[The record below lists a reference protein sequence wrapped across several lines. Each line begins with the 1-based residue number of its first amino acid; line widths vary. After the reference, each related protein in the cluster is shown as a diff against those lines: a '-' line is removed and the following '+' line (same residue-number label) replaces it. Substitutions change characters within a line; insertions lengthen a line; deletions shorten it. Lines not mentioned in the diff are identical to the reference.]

1 MNKKKLLY
9 ILPAVLAVGVIVAVV
24 MALSGSSKMKNLLKQ
39 IPADAEIVAVGNVQ
53 TILESAGGKIED
65 SKISLPSFFTDFLG
79 KEKMKD
85 IDKANEFLKKSGIAP
100 EACAVFG
107 YFKKNNPVILFAL
120 NDAKQFVKTI
130 EEEGFKEKDKD
141 GDITIYTKKVYE
153 GYNPEYDDYGY
164 IAINGNYA
172 YWIERVWTGSDLRPA
187 SFLPQVIKDAAD
199 KNFADTPYGSYILD
213 GNAGGVAF
221 KWPKEMRQMMRES
234 GMPSDLLSIYD
245 GTVCLRGNL
254 KKEKAEVVMKM
265 FDENGKE
272 LDAELFKDFMDP
284 SAQIDKKALKLLGKD
299 EVMVMAA
306 SLKEV
311 KWDKYADLI
320 TGTARMSRAEKA
332 QMNVV
337 FDYLKNVEGTV
348 AAGFGLTNGMESV
361 KQMNS
366 HDEVMQA
373 FSTTLVVETKDDKA
387 KRIMNDLKGLMEK
400 MRMPFEDNA
409 KGFTIDL
416 SQMGTSGK
424 VYAGI
429 VDDFIVVANHPIKE
443 DGQNIWANEGDL
455 TDYISAFGMW
465 LKKDN
470 KLMRDLGLPYE
481 VKFTVCC
488 KPKSMET
495 SMVLEIDGDDSPGV
509 IAGIAKLALK
519 MAEKGKEMS
528 GQRYVG
534 SKPSEENWNDEA
546 AVADSAYIDNTDAAD
561 SAAL

>member
-172 YWIERVWTGSDLRPA
+172 YWIERVWAGSDLRPA

-234 GMPSDLLSIYD
+234 GVPSDLLSIYD

-254 KKEKAEVVMKM
+254 KKEKAEVIMKM

-387 KRIMNDLKGLMEK
+387 KG
-400 MRMPFEDNA
+400 
-409 KGFTIDL
+409 
-416 SQMGTSGK
+416 
-424 VYAGI
+424 
-429 VDDFIVVANHPIKE
+429 
-443 DGQNIWANEGDL
+443 
-455 TDYISAFGMW
+455 
-465 LKKDN
+465 
-470 KLMRDLGLPYE
+470 
-481 VKFTVCC
+481 
-488 KPKSMET
+488 
-495 SMVLEIDGDDSPGV
+495 
-509 IAGIAKLALK
+509 
-519 MAEKGKEMS
+519 
-528 GQRYVG
+528 
-534 SKPSEENWNDEA
+534 
-546 AVADSAYIDNTDAAD
+546 
-561 SAAL
+561 

>member
-24 MALSGSSKMKNLLKQ
+24 VALSGSSKMKNLLKQ
-39 IPADAEIVAVGNVQ
+39 VPADAEIVAVGNVQ

-85 IDKANEFLKKSGIAP
+85 VDKANEFLKKSGIDP

-107 YFKKNNPVILFAL
+107 YFKKNNPVVLFAL

-153 GYNPEYDDYGY
+153 GYEPEYDDYGY

-172 YWIERVWTGSDLRPA
+172 YWIERVWAGSDLRPT

-199 KNFADTPYGSYILD
+199 KNFADTPYGSYILE

-221 KWPKEMRQMMRES
+221 KWPKEMRQMMREN
-234 GMPSDLLSIYD
+234 GVPSDLLSIYD

-272 LDAELFKDFMDP
+272 LDADLFKDFMDP
-284 SAQIDKKALKLLGKD
+284 SARIDKKALKLLGKD

-332 QMNVV
+332 QINVV

-348 AAGFGLTNGMESV
+348 AAGFGLTNGLESV

-366 HDEVMQA
+366 HDEVMRA
-373 FSTTLVVETKDDKA
+373 FSATLVVETKDGKA
-387 KRIMNDLKGLMEK
+387 KRIMDDLKGLMEK
-400 MRMPFEDNA
+400 MRMPFEDQA

-416 SQMGTSGK
+416 SQMGAEGK
-424 VYAGI
+424 MYAGI

-443 DGQNIWANEGDL
+443 DGRNIWANEGDL
-455 TDYISAFGMW
+455 TDYISAFGLW

-528 GQRYVG
+528 GQRYAG
-534 SKPSEENWNDEA
+534 NRLSEENRDDEA
-546 AVADSAYIDNTDAAD
+546 AVADSAYIDDTDAAD

>member
-172 YWIERVWTGSDLRPA
+172 YWIERVWAGSDLRPA

-199 KNFADTPYGSYILD
+199 KNFADTPYGSYILE

-234 GMPSDLLSIYD
+234 GVPSDLLSIYD

-254 KKEKAEVVMKM
+254 KKEKAEVIMKM

>member
-39 IPADAEIVAVGNVQ
+39 VPADAEIVAVGNVQ

-85 IDKANEFLKKSGIAP
+85 LDKANEFLKKSGIDP

-107 YFKKNNPVILFAL
+107 YFKKNNPVVLFAL

-153 GYNPEYDDYGY
+153 GYEPEYDDYGY

-172 YWIERVWTGSDLRPA
+172 YWIERVWAGSDLRPT

-199 KNFADTPYGSYILD
+199 KNFADTPYGSYILE

-221 KWPKEMRQMMRES
+221 KWPKEMRQMMREN
-234 GMPSDLLSIYD
+234 GVPSDLLSIYD

-272 LDAELFKDFMDP
+272 LDADLFKDFMDP
-284 SAQIDKKALKLLGKD
+284 SARIDKKALKLLGKD

-332 QMNVV
+332 QINVV

-348 AAGFGLTNGMESV
+348 AAGFGLTNGMESA

-366 HDEVMQA
+366 HDEVMRA
-373 FSTTLVVETKDDKA
+373 FSATLVVETKDGKA
-387 KRIMNDLKGLMEK
+387 KRIMDDLKGLMEK

-416 SQMGTSGK
+416 SQMGAEGK
-424 VYAGI
+424 MYAGI

-443 DGQNIWANEGDL
+443 DGRNIWANEGDL
-455 TDYISAFGMW
+455 TDYISAFGLW

-528 GQRYVG
+528 GQRYAG
-534 SKPSEENWNDEA
+534 NKLSEENRDDEA
-546 AVADSAYIDNTDAAD
+546 AVADSVYIDDTDAAD

>member
-172 YWIERVWTGSDLRPA
+172 YWIERVWAGSDLRPA

-234 GMPSDLLSIYD
+234 GVPSDLLSIYD

-254 KKEKAEVVMKM
+254 KKEKAELVMKM

>member
-172 YWIERVWTGSDLRPA
+172 YWIERVWAGSDLRPA

-234 GMPSDLLSIYD
+234 GVPSDLLSIYD

>member
-24 MALSGSSKMKNLLKQ
+24 VALSGSSKMKNLLKQ
-39 IPADAEIVAVGNVQ
+39 VPADAEIVAVGNVQ

-85 IDKANEFLKKSGIAP
+85 IDKANEFLKKSGIDP

-107 YFKKNNPVILFAL
+107 YFKKNNPVVLFAL

-153 GYNPEYDDYGY
+153 GYEPEYDDYGY
-164 IAINGNYA
+164 IAINSNYA
-172 YWIERVWTGSDLRPA
+172 YWIERVWAGSDLRPT

-199 KNFADTPYGSYILD
+199 KNFADTPYGSYILE

-221 KWPKEMRQMMRES
+221 KWPKEMRQMMREN
-234 GMPSDLLSIYD
+234 GVPSDLLSIYD

-272 LDAELFKDFMDP
+272 LDADLFKDFMDP
-284 SAQIDKKALKLLGKD
+284 SARIDKKALKLLGKD

-332 QMNVV
+332 QINVV

-366 HDEVMQA
+366 HDEVMRA
-373 FSTTLVVETKDDKA
+373 FSATLVVETKDGKA
-387 KRIMNDLKGLMEK
+387 KRIMDDLKGLMEK
-400 MRMPFEDNA
+400 MRMPFEDQA

-443 DGQNIWANEGDL
+443 EGQNIWANEGDL
-455 TDYISAFGMW
+455 TDYISAFGLW

-470 KLMRDLGLPYE
+470 KLMRNLGLPYE

-528 GQRYVG
+528 GQRYAG
-534 SKPSEENWNDEA
+534 NKLSEENRDDEA
-546 AVADSAYIDNTDAAD
+546 AVADSVYIDDTDAAD

>member
-24 MALSGSSKMKNLLKQ
+24 VALSGSSKMKNLLKQ
-39 IPADAEIVAVGNVQ
+39 VPADAEIVAVGNVQ

-85 IDKANEFLKKSGIAP
+85 VDKANEFLKKSGIDP

-107 YFKKNNPVILFAL
+107 YFKKNNPVVLFAL

-153 GYNPEYDDYGY
+153 GYEPEYDDYGY

-172 YWIERVWTGSDLRPA
+172 YWIERVWAGSDLRPT

-199 KNFADTPYGSYILD
+199 KNFADTPYGSYILE

-221 KWPKEMRQMMRES
+221 KWPKEMRQMMREN
-234 GMPSDLLSIYD
+234 GVPSDLLSIYD

-272 LDAELFKDFMDP
+272 LDADLFKDFMDP
-284 SAQIDKKALKLLGKD
+284 SARIDKKALKLLGKD

-332 QMNVV
+332 QINVV

-348 AAGFGLTNGMESV
+348 AAGFGLTNGLESV

-366 HDEVMQA
+366 HDEVMRT
-373 FSTTLVVETKDDKA
+373 FSATLVVETKDGKA
-387 KRIMNDLKGLMEK
+387 KRIMDDLKGLMEK
-400 MRMPFEDNA
+400 MRIPFEDNA

-416 SQMGTSGK
+416 SQMGAEGK
-424 VYAGI
+424 MYAGI

-443 DGQNIWANEGDL
+443 DGRNIWANEGDL
-455 TDYISAFGMW
+455 TDYISAFGLW

-528 GQRYVG
+528 GQRYAG
-534 SKPSEENWNDEA
+534 NKLSEENRDDEA
-546 AVADSAYIDNTDAAD
+546 AVADSVYIDDTDAAD

>member
-24 MALSGSSKMKNLLKQ
+24 VALSGSSKMKNLLKQ
-39 IPADAEIVAVGNVQ
+39 VPADAEIVAVGNVQ

-85 IDKANEFLKKSGIAP
+85 VDKANEFLKKSGIDP

-107 YFKKNNPVILFAL
+107 FFKKNNPVVLFAL

-153 GYNPEYDDYGY
+153 GYEPEYDDYGY

-172 YWIERVWTGSDLRPA
+172 YWIERVWAGSDLRPT

-199 KNFADTPYGSYILD
+199 KNFADTPYGSYILE

-221 KWPKEMRQMMRES
+221 KWPKEMRQMMREN
-234 GMPSDLLSIYD
+234 GVPSDLLSIYD

-272 LDAELFKDFMDP
+272 LDADLFKDFMDP

-332 QMNVV
+332 QINVV

-366 HDEVMQA
+366 HDEVMRA
-373 FSTTLVVETKDDKA
+373 FSATLVVETKDGKA
-387 KRIMNDLKGLMEK
+387 KRIMDDLKGLMEK
-400 MRMPFEDNA
+400 MRMPFEDQA

-443 DGQNIWANEGDL
+443 EGQNIWANEGDL
-455 TDYISAFGMW
+455 TDYISAFGLW

-528 GQRYVG
+528 GQRYAG
-534 SKPSEENWNDEA
+534 NKLSEENRDDEA
-546 AVADSAYIDNTDAAD
+546 AADSVYIDDTDAAD

>member
-172 YWIERVWTGSDLRPA
+172 YWIERVWAGSDLRPA

-199 KNFADTPYGSYILD
+199 KNFADTPYGSYILE

>member
-53 TILESAGGKIED
+53 TILESAGGKIEY

-172 YWIERVWTGSDLRPA
+172 YWIERVWAGSDLRPA

-234 GMPSDLLSIYD
+234 GVPSDLLSIYD

>member
-85 IDKANEFLKKSGIAP
+85 IDKANDFLKKSGIAP

-153 GYNPEYDDYGY
+153 GYEPEYDDYGY

-172 YWIERVWTGSDLRPA
+172 YWIERVWAGSDLRPA

-234 GMPSDLLSIYD
+234 GVPSDLLSIYD

>member
-172 YWIERVWTGSDLRPA
+172 YWIERVWAGSDLRPA

-234 GMPSDLLSIYD
+234 GVPSDLLSIYD

-254 KKEKAEVVMKM
+254 KKEKAEVIMKM

>member
-172 YWIERVWTGSDLRPA
+172 YWIERVWAGSDLRPA

>member
-53 TILESAGGKIED
+53 TILESAGGKIEY

-172 YWIERVWTGSDLRPA
+172 YWIERVWAGSDLRPA

-234 GMPSDLLSIYD
+234 GVPSDLLSIYD

-416 SQMGTSGK
+416 SQMGAEGK
-424 VYAGI
+424 MYAGI

-443 DGQNIWANEGDL
+443 DGRNIWANEGDL
-455 TDYISAFGMW
+455 TDYISAFGLW

>member
-85 IDKANEFLKKSGIAP
+85 IDKANDFLKKSGIAP

-172 YWIERVWTGSDLRPA
+172 YWIERVWAGSDLRPA

-234 GMPSDLLSIYD
+234 GVPSDLLSIYD

>member
-172 YWIERVWTGSDLRPA
+172 YWIERVWAGSDLRPA

-199 KNFADTPYGSYILD
+199 KNFADTPYGSYILE

-234 GMPSDLLSIYD
+234 GVPSDLLSIYD

-465 LKKDN
+465 MKKDN

>member
-39 IPADAEIVAVGNVQ
+39 VPADAEIVAVGNVQ

-85 IDKANEFLKKSGIAP
+85 VDKANEFLKKSGIDP

-107 YFKKNNPVILFAL
+107 YFKKNNPVVLFAL

-153 GYNPEYDDYGY
+153 GYEPEYDDYGY

-172 YWIERVWTGSDLRPA
+172 YWIERVWAGSDLRPT

-199 KNFADTPYGSYILD
+199 KNFADTPYGSYILE

-221 KWPKEMRQMMRES
+221 KWPKEMRQMMREN
-234 GMPSDLLSIYD
+234 GVPSDLLSIYD

-272 LDAELFKDFMDP
+272 LDADLFKDFMDP
-284 SAQIDKKALKLLGKD
+284 SARIDKKALKLLGKD

-332 QMNVV
+332 QINVV

-348 AAGFGLTNGMESV
+348 AAGFGLTNGLESV

-366 HDEVMQA
+366 HDEVMRA
-373 FSTTLVVETKDDKA
+373 FSATLVVETKDGKA
-387 KRIMNDLKGLMEK
+387 KRIMDDLKGLMEK
-400 MRMPFEDNA
+400 MRMPFEDQA

-416 SQMGTSGK
+416 SQMGAEGK
-424 VYAGI
+424 MYAGI

-443 DGQNIWANEGDL
+443 DGRNIWANEGDL
-455 TDYISAFGMW
+455 TDYISAFGLW

-528 GQRYVG
+528 GQRYAG
-534 SKPSEENWNDEA
+534 NRLSEENRDDEA
-546 AVADSAYIDNTDAAD
+546 AVADSAYIDDTDAAD

>member
-172 YWIERVWTGSDLRPA
+172 YWIERVWAGSDLRPA

-234 GMPSDLLSIYD
+234 GVPSDLLSIYD

-254 KKEKAEVVMKM
+254 KKEKAEVIMKM

-528 GQRYVG
+528 GQRYVS

-546 AVADSAYIDNTDAAD
+546 AVADSAYINNTDAAD

>member
-24 MALSGSSKMKNLLKQ
+24 VALSGSSKMKNLLKQ
-39 IPADAEIVAVGNVQ
+39 VPADAEIVAVGNVQ

-85 IDKANEFLKKSGIAP
+85 IDKANEFLKKSGIDP

-107 YFKKNNPVILFAL
+107 YFKKNNPVVLFAL

-153 GYNPEYDDYGY
+153 GYEPEYDDYGY

-172 YWIERVWTGSDLRPA
+172 YWIERVWAGSDLRPA

-199 KNFADTPYGSYILD
+199 KNFADTPYGSYILE

-221 KWPKEMRQMMRES
+221 KWPKEMRQMMREN
-234 GMPSDLLSIYD
+234 GVPSDLLSIYD

-272 LDAELFKDFMDP
+272 LDADLFKDFMDP
-284 SAQIDKKALKLLGKD
+284 SARIDKKALKLLGKD

-332 QMNVV
+332 QINVV

-348 AAGFGLTNGMESV
+348 AAGFGLTNGLESV

-366 HDEVMQA
+366 HDEVMRA
-373 FSTTLVVETKDDKA
+373 FSATLVVETKEGKA
-387 KRIMNDLKGLMEK
+387 KRIMDDLKGLMEK
-400 MRMPFEDNA
+400 MRMPFEDQA

-443 DGQNIWANEGDL
+443 DGRNIWANEGDL
-455 TDYISAFGMW
+455 TDYISAFGLW

-528 GQRYVG
+528 GQRYAG
-534 SKPSEENWNDEA
+534 SKLSEENRDDEA
-546 AVADSAYIDNTDAAD
+546 AVADSVYIDDTDAAD

>member
-24 MALSGSSKMKNLLKQ
+24 VALSGSSKMKNLLKQ
-39 IPADAEIVAVGNVQ
+39 VPADAEIVAVGNVQ

-85 IDKANEFLKKSGIAP
+85 LDKANEFLKKSGIAP

-107 YFKKNNPVILFAL
+107 YFKKNNPVVLFAL

-153 GYNPEYDDYGY
+153 GYEPEYDDYGY

-172 YWIERVWTGSDLRPA
+172 YWIERVWAGSDLRPT

-199 KNFADTPYGSYILD
+199 KNFADTPYGSYILE

-221 KWPKEMRQMMRES
+221 KWPKEMRQMMREN
-234 GMPSDLLSIYD
+234 GVPSDLLSIYD

-272 LDAELFKDFMDP
+272 LDADLFKDFMDP
-284 SAQIDKKALKLLGKD
+284 SARIDKKALKLLGKD

-332 QMNVV
+332 QINVV

-366 HDEVMQA
+366 HDEVMRA
-373 FSTTLVVETKDDKA
+373 FSATLVVETKDGKA
-387 KRIMNDLKGLMEK
+387 KRIMDDLKGLMEK
-400 MRMPFEDNA
+400 MRMPFEDQA

-416 SQMGTSGK
+416 SQMGAEGK
-424 VYAGI
+424 MYAGI
-429 VDDFIVVANHPIKE
+429 VDNFIVVANHPIKE
-443 DGQNIWANEGDL
+443 DGRNIWANEGDL
-455 TDYISAFGMW
+455 TDYISAFGLW

-470 KLMRDLGLPYE
+470 KLMRNLGLPYE

-519 MAEKGKEMS
+519 MTEKGKEMS
-528 GQRYVG
+528 GQRYAG
-534 SKPSEENWNDEA
+534 NKLSEENRDDEA
-546 AVADSAYIDNTDAAD
+546 AVADSVYIDDTDAAD

>member
-24 MALSGSSKMKNLLKQ
+24 VALSGSSKMKNLLKQ
-39 IPADAEIVAVGNVQ
+39 VPEDAEIVAVGNVQ

-65 SKISLPSFFTDFLG
+65 SKISLPSFFTDFMG

-85 IDKANEFLKKSGIAP
+85 IDKANEFLKKSGIDP

-107 YFKKNNPVILFAL
+107 YFKKNNPVVLFAL
-120 NDAKQFVKTI
+120 NNAKQFVKTI

-153 GYNPEYDDYGY
+153 GYEPEYDDYGY

-172 YWIERVWTGSDLRPA
+172 YWIERVWAGSDLRPA

-199 KNFADTPYGSYILD
+199 KNFADTPYGSYILE

-221 KWPKEMRQMMRES
+221 KWPKEMRQMMREN
-234 GMPSDLLSIYD
+234 GVPSDLLSIYD

-284 SAQIDKKALKLLGKD
+284 SARIDKKALKLLGKD

-332 QMNVV
+332 QINVV

-366 HDEVMQA
+366 HDEVMRA
-373 FSTTLVVETKDDKA
+373 FSATLVVETKDGKA
-387 KRIMNDLKGLMEK
+387 KRIMDDLKGLMEK
-400 MRMPFEDNA
+400 MRMPFEDQA

-443 DGQNIWANEGDL
+443 DGRNIWANEGDL
-455 TDYISAFGMW
+455 TDYISAFGLW

-470 KLMRDLGLPYE
+470 KLMRNLGLPYE

-528 GQRYVG
+528 GQRYAG
-534 SKPSEENWNDEA
+534 NKLSEENRDDEA
-546 AVADSAYIDNTDAAD
+546 AVADSVYIDDTDAAD

>member
-172 YWIERVWTGSDLRPA
+172 YWIERVWAGSDLRPA

-199 KNFADTPYGSYILD
+199 KNFADTPYGSYILE

-221 KWPKEMRQMMRES
+221 KWPKEMKQMMRES
-234 GMPSDLLSIYD
+234 GVPSDLLSIYD

-443 DGQNIWANEGDL
+443 EGQNIWANEGDL

-546 AVADSAYIDNTDAAD
+546 AVADSAYIDDTDAAD

>member
-153 GYNPEYDDYGY
+153 GYEPEYDDYGY

-172 YWIERVWTGSDLRPA
+172 YWIERVWAGSDLRPA

-221 KWPKEMRQMMRES
+221 KWPKEMRQMMCES
-234 GMPSDLLSIYD
+234 GVPSDLLSIYD

-416 SQMGTSGK
+416 SQMGASGK

-443 DGQNIWANEGDL
+443 NGQNIWANEGDL

>member
-153 GYNPEYDDYGY
+153 GYEPEYDDYGY

-172 YWIERVWTGSDLRPA
+172 YWIERVWAGSDLRPA

-361 KQMNS
+361 KQMSS

>member
-24 MALSGSSKMKNLLKQ
+24 MTLSGSSKMKNLLKQ

-172 YWIERVWTGSDLRPA
+172 YWIERVWAGSDLRPA

>member
-65 SKISLPSFFTDFLG
+65 SKISLPSFFTDFMG

-153 GYNPEYDDYGY
+153 GYEPEYDDYDY

-172 YWIERVWTGSDLRPA
+172 YWIERVWAGSDLRPA

-199 KNFADTPYGSYILD
+199 KNFADTPYGSYILE

-234 GMPSDLLSIYD
+234 GVPSDLLSIYN

-272 LDAELFKDFMDP
+272 LDADLFKDFMDP
-284 SAQIDKKALKLLGKD
+284 SARIDKKALKLLGKD

-332 QMNVV
+332 QINVV

-348 AAGFGLTNGMESV
+348 AAGFGLTNGLESV

-366 HDEVMQA
+366 HDEVMRA
-373 FSTTLVVETKDDKA
+373 FSATLVVETKDGKA
-387 KRIMNDLKGLMEK
+387 KRIMDDLKGLMEK

-416 SQMGTSGK
+416 SQMGAEGK
-424 VYAGI
+424 MYAGI

-443 DGQNIWANEGDL
+443 DGRNIWANEGDL
-455 TDYISAFGMW
+455 TDYISAFGLW

-528 GQRYVG
+528 GQRYAG
-534 SKPSEENWNDEA
+534 NKLSEENRDDEA
-546 AVADSAYIDNTDAAD
+546 AVADSVYIDDTDAAD

>member
-172 YWIERVWTGSDLRPA
+172 YWIERVWAGSDLRPA

-254 KKEKAEVVMKM
+254 KKEKAEVIMKM

>member
-24 MALSGSSKMKNLLKQ
+24 VALSGSSKMKNLLKQ
-39 IPADAEIVAVGNVQ
+39 VPADAEIVAVGNVQ

-85 IDKANEFLKKSGIAP
+85 VDKANEFLKKSGIDP

-107 YFKKNNPVILFAL
+107 YFKKNNPVVLFAL

-153 GYNPEYDDYGY
+153 GYEPEYDDYGY

-172 YWIERVWTGSDLRPA
+172 YWIERVWAGSDLRPT

-199 KNFADTPYGSYILD
+199 KNFADTPYGSYILE

-234 GMPSDLLSIYD
+234 GVPSDLLSIYD

-272 LDAELFKDFMDP
+272 LDADLFKDFMDP
-284 SAQIDKKALKLLGKD
+284 SARIDKKALKLLGKD

-332 QMNVV
+332 QINVV

-348 AAGFGLTNGMESV
+348 AAGFGLTNGMESA

-366 HDEVMQA
+366 HDEVMRA
-373 FSTTLVVETKDDKA
+373 FSATLVVETKDGKA
-387 KRIMNDLKGLMEK
+387 KRIMDDLKGLMEK

-416 SQMGTSGK
+416 SQMGAEGK
-424 VYAGI
+424 MYAGI

-443 DGQNIWANEGDL
+443 DGRNIWANEGDL
-455 TDYISAFGMW
+455 TDYISAFGLW

-528 GQRYVG
+528 GQRYAG
-534 SKPSEENWNDEA
+534 NKLSEENRDDEA
-546 AVADSAYIDNTDAAD
+546 TVADSVYIDDTDAAD

>member
-172 YWIERVWTGSDLRPA
+172 YWIERVWAGSDLRPA

-234 GMPSDLLSIYD
+234 GVPSDLLSIYD

-254 KKEKAEVVMKM
+254 KKEKAEVIMKM

-361 KQMNS
+361 KQMSS

-443 DGQNIWANEGDL
+443 EGQNIWANEGDL

>member
-24 MALSGSSKMKNLLKQ
+24 VALSGSSKMKNLLKQ
-39 IPADAEIVAVGNVQ
+39 VPADAEIVAVGNVQ

-85 IDKANEFLKKSGIAP
+85 VDKANEFLKKSGIDP

-107 YFKKNNPVILFAL
+107 YFKKNNPVVLFAL

-153 GYNPEYDDYGY
+153 GYEPEYDDYGY

-172 YWIERVWTGSDLRPA
+172 YWIERVWAGSDLRPT

-199 KNFADTPYGSYILD
+199 KNFADTPYGSYILE

-221 KWPKEMRQMMRES
+221 KWPKEMRQMMREN
-234 GMPSDLLSIYD
+234 GVPSDLLSIYD

-272 LDAELFKDFMDP
+272 LDADLFKDFMDP
-284 SAQIDKKALKLLGKD
+284 SARIDKKALKLLGKD

-306 SLKEV
+306 SLKDV

-332 QMNVV
+332 QINVV

-348 AAGFGLTNGMESV
+348 AAGFGLTNGLESV

-366 HDEVMQA
+366 HDEVMRT
-373 FSTTLVVETKDDKA
+373 FSATLIVETKDGKA
-387 KRIMNDLKGLMEK
+387 KRIMDDLKGLMEK
-400 MRMPFEDNA
+400 MRMPFEDQA

-416 SQMGTSGK
+416 SQMGAEGK
-424 VYAGI
+424 MYAGI

-443 DGQNIWANEGDL
+443 DGRNIWANEGDL
-455 TDYISAFGMW
+455 TDYISAFGLW

-534 SKPSEENWNDEA
+534 NKLSEENRDDEA
-546 AVADSAYIDNTDAAD
+546 AVADSVYIDDTDAAD

>member
-65 SKISLPSFFTDFLG
+65 SKISLPSFFTDFMG

-153 GYNPEYDDYGY
+153 GYEPEYDDYGY

-172 YWIERVWTGSDLRPA
+172 YWIERVWAGSDLRPA

-234 GMPSDLLSIYD
+234 GVPSDLLSIYD

>member
-24 MALSGSSKMKNLLKQ
+24 VALSGSSKMKNLLKQ
-39 IPADAEIVAVGNVQ
+39 VPADAEIVAVGNVQ

-85 IDKANEFLKKSGIAP
+85 VDKANEFLKKSGIDP

-107 YFKKNNPVILFAL
+107 FFKKNNPVVLFAL

-153 GYNPEYDDYGY
+153 GYEPEYDDYGY

-172 YWIERVWTGSDLRPA
+172 YWIERVWAGSDLRPT

-199 KNFADTPYGSYILD
+199 KNFADTPYGSYILE

-221 KWPKEMRQMMRES
+221 KWPKEMRQMMREN
-234 GMPSDLLSIYD
+234 GVPSDLLSIYD

-272 LDAELFKDFMDP
+272 LDADLFKDFMDP

-332 QMNVV
+332 QINVV

-366 HDEVMQA
+366 HDEVMRA
-373 FSTTLVVETKDDKA
+373 FSATLVVETKDGKA
-387 KRIMNDLKGLMEK
+387 KRIMDDLKGLMEK
-400 MRMPFEDNA
+400 MRMPFEDQA

-416 SQMGTSGK
+416 SQMGAEGK

-443 DGQNIWANEGDL
+443 DGRNIWANEGDL
-455 TDYISAFGMW
+455 TDYISAFGLW

-495 SMVLEIDGDDSPGV
+495 SMVLEIDGDDNPGV

-528 GQRYVG
+528 GQRYAG
-534 SKPSEENWNDEA
+534 NKLSEENRDDEA
-546 AVADSAYIDNTDAAD
+546 AVADSVYIDDTDAAD